1 MKHLK
6 FILFILISIFL
17 TSFKDSY
24 ASSVWS
30 GRDALTNIVIE
41 IPSGNT
47 VRSGADTDLV
57 NITSGGNVGI
67 GKTPGYKLDVNGE
80 INATNVRVNGV
91 DINQMIKNQHLF
103 SLYRVS
109 ITYILPIQ

>member
-47 VRSGADTDLV
+47 VRSGNVIEFYDDKDQNYHTARVVSVQSSFGGSELVVEDLDNN
-57 NITSGGNVGI
+57 NIIRTFLME
-67 GKTPGYKLDVNGE
+67 Y
-80 INATNVRVNGV
+80 
-91 DINQMIKNQHLF
+91 Q
-103 SLYRVS
+103 
-109 ITYILPIQ
+109 